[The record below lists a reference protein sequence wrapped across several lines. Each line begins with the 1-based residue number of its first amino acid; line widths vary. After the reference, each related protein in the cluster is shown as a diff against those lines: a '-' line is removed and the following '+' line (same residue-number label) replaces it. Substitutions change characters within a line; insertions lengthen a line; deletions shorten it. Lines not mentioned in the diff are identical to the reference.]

1 MAGEPLSYKD
11 VVKAALWR
19 PVQTRLLGAMPV
31 TQMMLVGFGLA
42 GFVNPG
48 FWLLG
53 VGAVVAWIGGRS
65 SSERFQRLLQAQRIA
80 ARTES
85 AEVRMQK
92 LFERLQP
99 ASQSRYRALVVQ
111 CREVLGLGGT
121 DSDGSPTDIR
131 AGNLN
136 QLLWLFLRLLASR
149 EGIQDTVA
157 RVDRRQ
163 LEGNIA
169 TLKSRLG
176 AAGDPEGALA
186 RSLKATLDIQE
197 KRLANLDNAAN
208 SLAVIDAELERIE
221 TQVRLVREEAAM
233 SGGSPD
239 MLSARLD
246 AVSSTLSE
254 TSRWM
259 DQHSELFSDMA
270 SADFDS
276 SVPVPAVPRLPG
288 EEEEAERTPPPPR
301 PRQGQRPR

>member
-11 VVKAALWR
+11 VVKAALWK

-31 TQMMLVGFGLA
+31 TQMLLVGFGLA
-42 GFVNPG
+42 GFANPG

-53 VGAVVAWIGGRS
+53 LGAMVAWVGGRS

-163 LEGNIA
+163 LEANIG

-197 KRLANLDNAAN
+197 KRLVNLDNAAN

-259 DQHSELFSDMA
+259 DQHSELFTDMA

-276 SVPVPAVPRLPG
+276 RVPVPEVPAVRG
-288 EEEEAERTPPPPR
+288 EEEEAPVPPVPR
-301 PRQGQRPR
+301 PRQGQRQR